1 MVHECSII
9 QPRDSISDSK
19 GARSRGRRG
28 ARLSFKDVTITYKKY
43 TDGYASR
50 RNNTNITRVTKRT
63 THKIKKC
70 GFLLVFVIEA
80 FEGQSAIMQERLHML
95 LENRLDEQ
103 ENALVEDNLEM
114 TRLGES
120 NEQKAKRLIKD
131 WTDKGFLT
139 NYQNEEGEVIYEIS
153 SHTSK
158 LMDWVV
164 SLKKEDYIGTES
176 KFKTLFAQLKELVEY
191 SNEDREKR
199 LELLRA
205 KKWR

>member
-1 MVHECSII
+1 M
-9 QPRDSISDSK
+9 DFF
-19 GARSRGRRG
+19 
-28 ARLSFKDVTITYKKY
+28 LS
-43 TDGYASR
+43 
-50 RNNTNITRVTKRT
+50 
-63 THKIKKC
+63 
-70 GFLLVFVIEA
+70 FVIEA
-80 FEGQSAIMQERLHML
+80 FEGQAAIMQERLHML

-103 ENALVEDNLEM
+103 ENTLVEDDSEM
-114 TRLGES
+114 TRLVES

-158 LMDWVV
+158 LIDWVV

-176 KFKTLFAQLKELVEY
+176 KFKTLFSQLKELVEY

-199 LELLRA
+199 LELLRT
-205 KKWR
+205 KKMEIEHQIQRLEMGEEVEVYEEPDRTTIQQFEQTGEGTAERFQRGG

>member
-70 GFLLVFVIEA
+70 GRSE
-80 FEGQSAIMQERLHML
+80 ER
-95 LENRLDEQ
+95 R
-103 ENALVEDNLEM
+103 V
-114 TRLGES
+114 G
-120 NEQKAKRLIKD
+120 
-131 WTDKGFLT
+131 
-139 NYQNEEGEVIYEIS
+139 
-153 SHTSK
+153 
-158 LMDWVV
+158 
-164 SLKKEDYIGTES
+164 KECRSRWSPYH
-176 KFKTLFAQLKELVEY
+176 
-191 SNEDREKR
+191 
-199 LELLRA
+199 
-205 KKWR
+205 